1 MADSQPGPGNV
12 QDYSGIS
19 CPTRMNIQRLSGLYQ
34 MDQLKEVSR
43 RQKWDNLNTNNNS
56 GNGLMREMSLNP

>member
-12 QDYSGIS
+12 QDYSVIS
-19 CPTRMNIQRLSGLYQ
+19 CPTRIGIQRLPGLYQ
-34 MDQLKEVSR
+34 MDQLEEASSS
-43 RQKWDNLNTNNNS
+43 QKWDNLNTNNNS

>member
-19 CPTRMNIQRLSGLYQ
+19 CPTRIGIQRLPGLYQ
-34 MDQLKEVSR
+34 MDQLEEASSS
-43 RQKWDNLNTNNNS
+43 QKWDNLNTNNNS